1 MANKRMTAKIYGAV
15 QGVGFRATAKD
26 KMNKLQ
32 LTGIARNE
40 PDGTVYVVAEGD
52 EEKLKELLKWCHKGP
67 WLAKVEKVESEFS
80 DA

>member
-1 MANKRMTAKIYGAV
+1 MANKRMTAKIYGQV

-67 WLAKVEKVESEFS
+67 WMAEVEKVEGNISEV
-80 DA
+80 